1 MLRVKDYFSGN
12 AEQDTNARA
21 STSVGFRV
29 RVLFMKT

>member
-1 MLRVKDYFSGN
+1 MLRVKDNFSGN